1 VEYSIPIGRLGC
13 SGQLPENEG
22 KEADLA
28 RLLWPHPKRI
38 INGKEVQMKKVTIH
52 TLMDKKKN
60 KQPITWLTAY
70 DYPMAQLEEKAGVDI
85 ILVGDSIGMTTFG
98 YESTLPVTMDLIIPH
113 TQAVRKGAP
122 NVFLIGDMPYMTYQ
136 ISTEEAIRNA
146 GRFMAECACDAIKL
160 EGGREVLD
168 TVKAMIRATIPVV
181 GHLGLTPQSIAMFG
195 GFKAQGRD
203 ASTALRIIEDA
214 QALEEAGVFMI
225 LLEGIP
231 PEVARVIT
239 EKAKVPIVGIG
250 AGPHVDGQCLIVHDM
265 LGMFQAFTPKFV
277 KRYANIGE
285 QIVKALETFKEDVN
299 KGEFPAPEH
308 CYKMPEE
315 EVQKLLKMLAQK

>member
-1 VEYSIPIGRLGC
+1 
-13 SGQLPENEG
+13 
-22 KEADLA
+22 
-28 RLLWPHPKRI
+28 
-38 INGKEVQMKKVTIH
+38 MKKVTIH

-70 DYPMAQLEEKAGVDI
+70 DYPMAQLEEKAGIDI

-98 YESTLPVTMDLIIPH
+98 YESTLPVTMDLMIPH

-136 ISTEEAIRNA
+136 VSTEEAIRNA

-181 GHLGLTPQSIAMFG
+181 GHLGLTPQSIGMFG

-203 ASTALRIIEDA
+203 ASTARRIIEDA

-239 EKAKVPIVGIG
+239 ERAKIPIVGIG

-277 KRYANIGE
+277 KRYANVGE
-285 QIVKALETFKEDVN
+285 QIVKALETFKEDVA

>member
-1 VEYSIPIGRLGC
+1 ME
-13 SGQLPENEG
+13 
-22 KEADLA
+22 
-28 RLLWPHPKRI
+28 
-38 INGKEVQMKKVTIH
+38 KVTIH